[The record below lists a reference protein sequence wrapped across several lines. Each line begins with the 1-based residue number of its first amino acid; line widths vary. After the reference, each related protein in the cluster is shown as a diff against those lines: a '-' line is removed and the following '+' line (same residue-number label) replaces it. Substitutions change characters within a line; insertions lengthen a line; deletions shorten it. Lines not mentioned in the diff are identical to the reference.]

1 MKSFIRPVPLIA
13 LLSVLLGACATS
25 PPAINTSQAW
35 VEDPAGRPVI
45 DRGSEGTWDHYAV
58 DNPFLHVE
66 GDTLYCFFE
75 AQDRPFDK
83 GGREQVGLAQS
94 QDGVHWTKLPDNP
107 VLGVGP
113 DGSWDDVVAKLP
125 VVTRRGKTYYMYYSG
140 RDGEH
145 KGIGVATSTDLV
157 HWAKHESN
165 PVLKGRPGRWDI
177 FLSTYPA
184 PPFKIDGHFY
194 VLFRGMRTMYSKQAP
209 ALAVS
214 DDLIHWRR
222 TGEDPLI
229 ATDEEVA
236 SFAVARTA
244 GAFTGIAQAPD
255 RCYWTSEDLRTWR
268 KGPKAVFRGPK
279 VSTVSNPV
287 FFRGEWIVVYEQD
300 DRIYRAVL
308 R

>member
-1 MKSFIRPVPLIA
+1 
-13 LLSVLLGACATS
+13 
-25 PPAINTSQAW
+25 
-35 VEDPAGRPVI
+35 
-45 DRGSEGTWDHYAV
+45 
-58 DNPFLHVE
+58 
-66 GDTLYCFFE
+66 
-75 AQDRPFDK
+75 
-83 GGREQVGLAQS
+83 
-94 QDGVHWTKLPDNP
+94 
-107 VLGVGP
+107 
-113 DGSWDDVVAKLP
+113 
-125 VVTRRGKTYYMYYSG
+125 
-140 RDGEH
+140 
-145 KGIGVATSTDLV
+145 
-157 HWAKHESN
+157 
-165 PVLKGRPGRWDI
+165 
-177 FLSTYPA
+177 
-184 PPFKIDGHFY
+184 
-194 VLFRGMRTMYSKQAP
+194 MYSKQAP

-244 GAFTGIAQAPD
+244 GTFTGIAQAPD